1 MTSNR
6 LLKALILSP
15 VLLLMAYAAQAQKT
29 ITGKITDDKSNP
41 VTGAS
46 VVVKGG
52 KTGTTTDASGNFS
65 LNVPA
70 GTTDVTVSYVGF
82 TLQDVDVSSSS
93 AITVSLKPDNSSLTD
108 VVVVGYGTSQKKDI
122 TGSVVSLKAKNFN
135 QGVINTPDQLLQ
147 NKIPGVEVTNN
158 SGMPG
163 SATTVKIRGNNS
175 IRAVNN
181 PLYVVDGVPL
191 DGRTAR
197 PSVNLSTGGF
207 GTTPDDNPLLYI
219 NPYDI
224 AQIDVLKDAS
234 ASAIYGSRGANG
246 VIAITTKKSSSQ
258 GTKLEF
264 GSQFGFN
271 EGYMKKFEV
280 LDAGQFRDALHKYSL
295 DTLTNSLDKGAS
307 VDPLKEITQNQLSQT
322 YDLALSGG
330 NEDAHYR
337 ASFLGSGLNGFIKN
351 SELDKYLGTF
361 SGSYK
366 FLDRKLSIDFS
377 LIAGHVTENTPLVSN
392 TAGSQGNLISAA
404 LQWNPTSPF
413 TDANGKFIDL
423 GNGTINPLAFLKG
436 YSDISNTNTYLGNI
450 SASYKI
456 LKNLQYKFLYAVNHS
471 TGTRNTNI
479 DGWLPGIS
487 PITGAGFGV
496 VSNAILTSQDFQ
508 HTLSYNGNLSSNI
521 KIDAVA
527 GYEYWKTNYQNSNYS
542 ALGFNFNLDQSNLVP
557 VDYTEV
563 LQNGKTQ
570 NLPGIFVEPTTEL
583 QSVFG
588 RVNLNFFDRF
598 FVTGTMRA
606 DGSSKFGANNKYG
619 YFPSIGAKWL
629 ITNENFMKGLPII
642 SSLAVRGSWGITGNQ
657 EFPAGASQEQFAFSA
672 YNTAGQVNV
681 ANPNLKWEQTKSYNF
696 GIDYSILNNRINGS
710 IDYYNKNTSDVL
722 FQSTAIQPAPSSI
735 YYINLPANL
744 INKGFE
750 FSIGATIVN
759 NKNFTWDLG
768 FNISNNSNKLTNF
781 YAPGSDHTPLQIL
794 TGQISG
800 QGVSGTLSQ
809 IITNDQPVNEFYLKP
824 FGGFD
829 KNGNQVGLDSMPL
842 TTETPIFAGDPN
854 PHTVYGVNTTL
865 TFSKLSITINAGGA
879 GGYVIY
885 NNTATSVTNLSG
897 IVQGRNVDQAAYNSL
912 ERPSSSV
919 GASTRFLESGD
930 YFKLRN
936 ATLRYDFGNVG
947 NYLKGLNV
955 FVSGTNL
962 FVITKFTGFDP
973 EVNIDKSNNGYPS
986 RSIEYIPYPTPRIIT
1001 FGFNFS
1007 L

>member
-1 MTSNR
+1 M
-6 LLKALILSP
+6 
-15 VLLLMAYAAQAQKT
+15 LLLMAFVAQAQKT

-65 LNVPA
+65 LNVPS
-70 GTTDVTVSYVGF
+70 GTTAITVSYVGF
-82 TLQDVDVSSSS
+82 ASQDVDVSSSS

-436 YSDISNTNTYLGNI
+436 YS
-450 SASYKI
+450 
-456 LKNLQYKFLYAVNHS
+456 
-471 TGTRNTNI
+471 
-479 DGWLPGIS
+479 
-487 PITGAGFGV
+487 
-496 VSNAILTSQDFQ
+496 
-508 HTLSYNGNLSSNI
+508 
-521 KIDAVA
+521 
-527 GYEYWKTNYQNSNYS
+527 
-542 ALGFNFNLDQSNLVP
+542 
-557 VDYTEV
+557 
-563 LQNGKTQ
+563 
-570 NLPGIFVEPTTEL
+570 VE
-583 QSVFG
+583 
-588 RVNLNFFDRF
+588 
-598 FVTGTMRA
+598 
-606 DGSSKFGANNKYG
+606 K
-619 YFPSIGAKWL
+619 
-629 ITNENFMKGLPII
+629 
-642 SSLAVRGSWGITGNQ
+642 
-657 EFPAGASQEQFAFSA
+657 
-672 YNTAGQVNV
+672 
-681 ANPNLKWEQTKSYNF
+681 
-696 GIDYSILNNRINGS
+696 
-710 IDYYNKNTSDVL
+710 
-722 FQSTAIQPAPSSI
+722 
-735 YYINLPANL
+735 
-744 INKGFE
+744 
-750 FSIGATIVN
+750 
-759 NKNFTWDLG
+759 
-768 FNISNNSNKLTNF
+768 
-781 YAPGSDHTPLQIL
+781 
-794 TGQISG
+794 
-800 QGVSGTLSQ
+800 
-809 IITNDQPVNEFYLKP
+809 
-824 FGGFD
+824 
-829 KNGNQVGLDSMPL
+829 
-842 TTETPIFAGDPN
+842 
-854 PHTVYGVNTTL
+854 
-865 TFSKLSITINAGGA
+865 
-879 GGYVIY
+879 
-885 NNTATSVTNLSG
+885 
-897 IVQGRNVDQAAYNSL
+897 
-912 ERPSSSV
+912 
-919 GASTRFLESGD
+919 
-930 YFKLRN
+930 
-936 ATLRYDFGNVG
+936 
-947 NYLKGLNV
+947 
-955 FVSGTNL
+955 
-962 FVITKFTGFDP
+962 
-973 EVNIDKSNNGYPS
+973 
-986 RSIEYIPYPTPRIIT
+986 
-1001 FGFNFS
+1001 
-1007 L
+1007 

>member
-6 LLKALILSP
+6 LLKALILCP
-15 VLLLMAYAAQAQKT
+15 MLLLLAYAAQAQKT
-29 ITGKITDDKSNP
+29 ITGTITDEKGSP
-41 VTGAS
+41 VVGAS
-46 VVVKGG
+46 VVIKGG
-52 KTGTTTDASGNFS
+52 KSGTTTDASGAFKIT
-65 LNVPA
+65 VPSE
-70 GTTDVTVSYVGF
+70 TTTLVATFVGY
-82 TLQDVDVSSSS
+82 TAQDVDVSSSS
-93 AITVSLKPDNSSLTD
+93 AVTISLKPDNSSLTD
-108 VVVVGYGTSQKKDI
+108 VVVIGYGTAQKKDV

-135 QGVINTPDQLLQ
+135 QGVINAPDQLLQ

-163 SATTVKIRGNNS
+163 SATTIKIRGNNS

-197 PSVNLSTGGF
+197 PSVNLGTGGF

-246 VIAITTKKSSSQ
+246 VIAITTKKSTTQ

-271 EGYMKKFEV
+271 DGYMKRFEV
-280 LDAGQFRDALHKYSL
+280 LDAGQFRDGLHKYTL
-295 DTLTNSLDKGAS
+295 DTLSVSLDKGSSTDA
-307 VDPLKEITQNQLSQT
+307 LKEITQNTMSQT

-330 NEDAHYR
+330 TEDAHYR

-377 LIAGHVTENTPLVSN
+377 LIAGHVRENTPLVSN

-413 TDANGKFIDL
+413 YDANGDYIDL
-423 GNGTINPLAFLKG
+423 KNGTINPLAFLAG
-436 YSDISNTNTYLGNI
+436 YSDIANTNTYLGNI

-508 HTLSYNGNLSSNI
+508 HTLSYNGNISSNI
-521 KIDAVA
+521 KLDAVA
-527 GYEYWKTNYQNSNYS
+527 GYEYWKTNYQNSNFS
-542 ALGFNFNLDQSNLVP
+542 ALGFNFNLDQNNLVP
-557 VDYTEV
+557 INYTEV

-583 QSVFG
+583 QSIFG
-588 RVNLNFFDRF
+588 RVNFNLFDRF
-598 FVTGTMRA
+598 FVTATLRA

-619 YFPSIGAKWL
+619 YFPSVGGKWL
-629 ITNENFMKGLPII
+629 ITNENFLKNSAIF
-642 SSLAVRGSWGITGNQ
+642 SSLALRASWGITGNQ
-657 EFPAGASQEQFAFSA
+657 EFPAGASQEQFSFSA

-681 ANPNLKWEQTKSYNF
+681 ANPDLKWEQTKSYNF
-696 GIDYSILNNRINGS
+696 GVDYSLFNSRLNGS
-710 IDYYNKNTSDVL
+710 IDYYDKNTSDVL
-722 FQSTAIQPAPSSI
+722 FQSTAIQPAPASI

-768 FNISNNSNKLTNF
+768 FNIANNSNKLTNF
-781 YAPGSDHTPLQIL
+781 YAPGSHTPLQIL
-794 TGQISG
+794 TGEISG

-829 KNGNQVGLDSMPL
+829 KNGNQVGLDSQAL
-842 TTETPIFAGDPN
+842 TTENPVFAGDPN
-854 PHTVYGVNTTL
+854 PHTIYGVNTTL
-865 TFSKLSITINAGGA
+865 TFKKLSLIVNAGGA
-879 GGYVIY
+879 GGFVIY
-885 NNTATSVTNLSG
+885 NNSATSVTNLSG
-897 IVQGRNVDQAAYNSL
+897 IAQGRNVDQAAYNSD
-912 ERPSSSV
+912 ERPTSSV

-947 NYLKGLNV
+947 SYIKGLNV

-973 EVNIDKSNNGYPS
+973 EVSIDKSHNSYPS

>member
-6 LLKALILSP
+6 LRKALILCP
-15 VLLLMAYAAQAQKT
+15 ILLLMAFAAQAQKT
-29 ITGKITDDKSNP
+29 ITGKISDEKSNP
-41 VTGAS
+41 VTGATI
-46 VVVKGG
+46 VVKGG
-52 KTGTTTDASGNFS
+52 KTGTTSDASGNFT
-65 LNVPA
+65 LTVPS
-70 GTTDVTVSYVGF
+70 TTSTLVVSFVGYSA
-82 TLQDVDVSSSS
+82 QEVNIASSSS
-93 AITVSLKPDNSSLTD
+93 VTVSLKPENSSLTD
-108 VVVVGYGTSQKKDI
+108 VVVIGYGTSQKKDI

-135 QGVINTPDQLLQ
+135 QGVINAPDQLLQ

-163 SATTVKIRGNNS
+163 SATTIKIRGNNS

-181 PLYVVDGVPL
+181 PLYVIDGVPL

-197 PSVNLSTGGF
+197 PSVNLATGGF

-234 ASAIYGSRGANG
+234 AAAIYGSRGANG

-271 EGYMKKFEV
+271 DGYMKKFEV
-280 LDAGQFRDALHKYSL
+280 LDAGQFRQALHKYSL

-307 VDPLKEITQNQLSQT
+307 VDPLKEITQSTLSQT

-337 ASFLGSGLNGFIKN
+337 ASFLGSGLQGLIKN

-404 LQWNPTSPF
+404 LQWNPTAAF
-413 TDANGKFIDL
+413 TDANGNFVDL

-436 YSDISNTNTYLGNI
+436 YTDISNTNTYLGNI

-496 VSNAILTSQDFQ
+496 VSSALLTSQDFQ
-508 HTLSYNGNLSSNI
+508 HTLSYTANLTNNI
-521 KIDAVA
+521 KLDAVA

-563 LQNGKTQ
+563 LQDGKTQ
-570 NLPGIFVEPTTEL
+570 NLPSIFVEPTTEL

-598 FVTGTMRA
+598 FVTGTLRA

-619 YFPSIGAKWL
+619 YFPSIGGKWL
-629 ITNENFMKGLPII
+629 ITNEDFMKGLPII
-642 SSLAVRGSWGITGNQ
+642 SSLAIRASWGITGNQ
-657 EFPAGASQEQFAFSA
+657 EFPAGASQEQFVFDSYNSA
-672 YNTAGQVNV
+672 RQSNV
-681 ANPNLKWEQTKSYNF
+681 HNADLKWEQTNSYNF
-696 GIDYSILNNRINGS
+696 GIDYSLLNSRISGS
-710 IDYYNKNTSDVL
+710 IDYYDKNTTDIL
-722 FQSTAIQPAPSSI
+722 FQSVAIQPAPSAIS
-735 YYINLPANL
+735 YQNLNANL

-750 FSIGATIVN
+750 FSISATIIQK
-759 NKNFTWDLG
+759 KNFTWDLG

-781 YAPGSDHTPLQIL
+781 NQNIY

-809 IITNDQPVNEFYLKP
+809 IITNNQPVNEFYLKP

-842 TTETPIFAGDPN
+842 TTEIPIFAGDPN

-865 TFSKLSITINAGGA
+865 TFNKLSLTINAGGA

-897 IVQGRNVDQAAYNSL
+897 IEQGRNVDQAAYNSA
-912 ERPSSSV
+912 ERPTSSV
-919 GASTRFLESGD
+919 GASDRFLESGN

-936 ATLRYDFGNVG
+936 ATFRYDFGNVG
-947 NYLKGLNV
+947 SYLKGLNV

-962 FVITKFTGFDP
+962 FVLTKFTGFDP
-973 EVNIDKSNNGYPS
+973 EVNVDKSNNGYPS

>member
-6 LLKALILSP
+6 LLKALILCP
-15 VLLLMAYAAQAQKT
+15 ILLLLTHIVQAQKT
-29 ITGKITDDKSNP
+29 VTGKITDEKGSA
-41 VTGAS
+41 VVGAS
-46 VVVKGG
+46 VVIKGG
-52 KTGTTTDASGNFS
+52 KTGTTTDASGAFK
-65 LNVPA
+65 LTVPSS
-70 GTTDVTVSYVGF
+70 TTTLSVTFVGYAA
-82 TLQDVDVSSSS
+82 QDVDISSSS
-93 AITVSLKPDNSSLTD
+93 DVSVSLKPDNSSLTD
-108 VVVVGYGTSQKKDI
+108 VVVIGYGTAQKKDV
-122 TGSVVSLKAKNFN
+122 TGSVVSLKAKDFN
-135 QGVINTPDQLLQ
+135 QGVVNAPDQLLQ

-158 SGMPG
+158 NGMPG
-163 SATTVKIRGNNS
+163 SATTIKIRGNNS

-197 PSVNLSTGGF
+197 PSVNLGTGGF

-234 ASAIYGSRGANG
+234 AAAIYGSRGANG
-246 VIAITTKKSSSQ
+246 VIAITTKKSTIQ
-258 GTKLEF
+258 GTRLSV
-264 GSQFGFN
+264 GTQFGFDA
-271 EGYMKKFEV
+271 GYMKRFEV
-280 LDAGQFRDALHKYSL
+280 LDAGQFRDGLHKYSL
-295 DTLTNSLDKGAS
+295 DTLSNSLDHGSS
-307 VDPLKEITQNQLSQT
+307 VDALDAITQSTLSQT
-322 YDLALSGG
+322 YSLALSGG

-337 ASFLGSGLNGFIKN
+337 ASFLGSGLEGFIKN
-351 SELDKYLGTF
+351 SELDKYIGTF
-361 SGSYK
+361 SGGYK

-377 LIAGHVTENTPLVSN
+377 LIAGHITENTPLVSN
-392 TAGSQGNLISAA
+392 TAGSQGNLISSA
-404 LQWNPTSPF
+404 LQWNPTTEF
-413 TDANGKFIDL
+413 TDANGQYVFPT
-423 GNGTINPLAFLKG
+423 NGSGNPLALLAG
-436 YSDISNTNTYLGNI
+436 YSDIANTNTYLGNI
-450 SASYKI
+450 SASYQI
-456 LKNLQYKFLYAVNHS
+456 LKHLQYKFLYAINHS
-471 TGTRNTNI
+471 TGSRATNI
-479 DGWLPGIS
+479 DGWLQGLS

-496 VSNAILTSQDFQ
+496 TSTAALTSQDFQ
-508 HTLSYNGNLSSNI
+508 HTLSYNANLTSNI
-521 KIDAVA
+521 KLDAVA
-527 GYEYWKTNYQNSNYS
+527 GFEYWKTNYQNANFS
-542 ALGFNFNLDQSNLVP
+542 ALGFNFNLDQNSIVP
-557 VDYTEV
+557 INYTDV

-570 NLPGIFVEPTTEL
+570 NLPGIFVEPTTEI

-588 RVNLNFFDRF
+588 RVNLNFLDRF
-598 FVTGTMRA
+598 FITGTIRA

-619 YFPSIGAKWL
+619 YFPSIGGKWI
-629 ITNENFMKGLPII
+629 ITNEGFMKDNTVF
-642 SSLAVRGSWGITGNQ
+642 SSLALRASWGITGNQ
-657 EFPAGASQEQFAFSA
+657 EFPAGASQEQFSFSA

-681 ANPNLKWEQTKSYNF
+681 ANPDLRWEKTNSYNF
-696 GIDYSILNNRINGS
+696 GLDYSILNNRFYGS
-710 IDYYNKNTSDVL
+710 LDYYNKNTSDIL
-722 FQSTAIQPAPSSI
+722 FQSTAIQPAPASV

-750 FSIGATIVN
+750 FLVGANIIN
-759 NKNFTWDLG
+759 KKNFSWDLS
-768 FNISNNSNKLTNF
+768 FNIANNDNKLTNF
-781 YAPGSDHTPLQIL
+781 YAAGTHTPLQIL

-842 TTETPIFAGDPN
+842 TSENPIFAGDPN
-854 PHTVYGVNTTL
+854 PHTVYGFSTTL
-865 TFSKLSITINAGGA
+865 RFNKLSLVVNAGGA

-897 IVQGRNVDQAAYNSL
+897 IKQGRNVDQAAYNSA

-919 GASTRFLESGD
+919 GASTRFLESGN

-936 ATLRYDFGNVG
+936 ATLRYDVGAIG
-947 NYLKGLNV
+947 NYVKELSI

-962 FVITKFTGFDP
+962 FVLTKFTGFDP